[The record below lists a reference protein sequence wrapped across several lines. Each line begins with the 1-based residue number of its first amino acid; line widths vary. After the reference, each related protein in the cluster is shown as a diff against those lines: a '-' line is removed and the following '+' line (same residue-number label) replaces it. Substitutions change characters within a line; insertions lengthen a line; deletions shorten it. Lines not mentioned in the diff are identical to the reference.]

1 MPRFAVL
8 VFPGSNCEG
17 DVLYALRDVLGQEA
31 ELVWHKETSLD
42 GFDAALLPGGF
53 AHGDYL
59 RPGAIAR
66 FSPIMKAVVSMAE
79 SGKPVIGICNGFQ
92 VLMEAGLL
100 PGGDAAQQEPS
111 LCLPL
116 REPPRG
122 NDGVSAYQYLRHGR
136 RAAGADR
143 ACRRE
148 FLCRRLG
155 ARRAR
160 ETGRVML
167 RYSTPSGEL
176 TEEANPNGSLNH
188 IAGIVNTDGNVVGL
202 MPHLDRCYQPELGT
216 DHGLRLFQSL
226 IASVS

>member
-42 GFDAALLPGGF
+42 GFDAAFLPGGF

-66 FSPIMKAVVSMAE
+66 FSPIMKSVVSMAE
-79 SGKPVIGICNGFQ
+79 AGKPVIGICNGFQ

-100 PGGDAAQQEPS
+100 PGAMLRNRSLHYVCRYVNLRVETTKSPLTNTCTAGDVLQVPIGHAD
-111 LCLPL
+111 
-116 REPPRG
+116 G
-122 NDGVSAYQYLRHGR
+122 NFF
-136 RAAGADR
+136 ADDSELEELEKR
-143 ACRRE
+143 
-148 FLCRRLG
+148 
-155 ARRAR
+155 
-160 ETGRVML
+160 GRVMF

-176 TEEANPNGSLNH
+176 TDEANPNGSLNH
-188 IAGIVNTDGNVVGL
+188 IAGIVSTEGNVVGL
-202 MPHLDRCYQPELGT
+202 MPHLDRCYEPELGT
-216 DHGLRLFQSL
+216 DHGRRLFQSL

>member
-8 VFPGSNCEG
+8 VFPGSNCER

-66 FSPIMKAVVSMAE
+66 FSPIMKSVVSMAE
-79 SGKPVIGICNGFQ
+79 AGKPVIGICNGFQ

-100 PGGDAAQQEPS
+100 PGAMLRNKS
-111 LCLPL
+111 LHYVCRYVNLRVETTESPL
-116 REPPRG
+116 T
-122 NDGVSAYQYLRHGR
+122 NTC
-136 RAAGADR
+136 AAGDVLQVPIGHADGNFF
-143 ACRRE
+143 ADESALEELERR
-148 FLCRRLG
+148 G
-155 ARRAR
+155 S
-160 ETGRVML
+160 VML

-188 IAGIVNTDGNVVGL
+188 IAGIMNTEGNVVGL

>member
-1 MPRFAVL
+1 MPRFAVV

-17 DVLYALRDVLGQEA
+17 DVLYALRDVCDQEA

-66 FSPIMKAVVSMAE
+66 FSPIMKSVVSMAE
-79 SGKPVIGICNGFQ
+79 AGKPVIGICNGFQ

-100 PGGDAAQQEPS
+100 PGAMLRNRSLHYVCRYVNLRVETTKSPLTNTCTAGDVLQVPIGHAD
-111 LCLPL
+111 
-116 REPPRG
+116 G
-122 NDGVSAYQYLRHGR
+122 NFF
-136 RAAGADR
+136 ADDSELEELEKR
-143 ACRRE
+143 
-148 FLCRRLG
+148 
-155 ARRAR
+155 
-160 ETGRVML
+160 GRVMF

-176 TEEANPNGSLNH
+176 TDEANPNGSLNH
-188 IAGIVNTDGNVVGL
+188 IAGIMNKKGNVVGL

-216 DHGLRLFQSL
+216 DHGRRLFQSL
-226 IASVS
+226 IESAS

>member
-66 FSPIMKAVVSMAE
+66 FSPIMEPVISMAE
-79 SGKPVIGICNGFQ
+79 AGKPIIGICNGFK

-100 PGGDAAQQEPS
+100 PGAMLRNKSLHYVCRYVDLRVETVDSPLTNACTKGDV
-111 LCLPL
+111 L
-116 REPPRG
+116 RVPIGHADGNFYADPAELEKLESRG
-122 NDGVSAYQYLRHGR
+122 Q
-136 RAAGADR
+136 
-143 ACRRE
+143 
-148 FLCRRLG
+148 
-155 ARRAR
+155 
-160 ETGRVML
+160 VML
-167 RYSTPSGEL
+167 RYATPSGEL
-176 TEEANPNGSLNH
+176 SDDANPNGSANH
-188 IAGIVNTDGNVVGL
+188 IAGIVSEKGNVVGL

-216 DHGLRLFQSL
+216 DHGLRLFQNL
-226 IASVS
+226 ISSVS

>member
-31 ELVWHKETSLD
+31 ELVWHKQTSLA

-66 FSPIMKAVVSMAE
+66 FSPIMEPVVSMAE
-79 SGKPVIGICNGFQ
+79 AGKPVIGICNGFQ

-100 PGGDAAQQEPS
+100 PGAMLRNKSLHYVCRYVDLRVENADTPLTNACATGDV
-111 LCLPL
+111 L
-116 REPPRG
+116 RVPVGHADG
-122 NDGVSAYQYLRHGR
+122 NFYADPAELDQIESRHQ
-136 RAAGADR
+136 
-143 ACRRE
+143 
-148 FLCRRLG
+148 
-155 ARRAR
+155 
-160 ETGRVML
+160 VML
-167 RYSTPSGEL
+167 RYATPSGEPS
-176 TEEANPNGSLNH
+176 EGANPNGSAHN
-188 IAGIVNTDGNVVGL
+188 IAGIVNGRGNVVGL
-202 MPHLDRCYQPELGT
+202 MPHLDRCYEPELGT
-216 DHGLRLFQSL
+216 DHGLQMFRSL

>member
-17 DVLYALRDVLGQEA
+17 DVLYALTDVLGQEA

-66 FSPIMKAVVSMAE
+66 FSPIMRAVVSMAE
-79 SGKPVIGICNGFQ
+79 ARKPVIGICNGFQ

-100 PGGDAAQQEPS
+100 PGAMLRNKSLHYVCRYVNLRVETTKSPLTNTCTAGDVLQVPIGHAD
-111 LCLPL
+111 
-116 REPPRG
+116 G
-122 NDGVSAYQYLRHGR
+122 NFF
-136 RAAGADR
+136 ADDS
-143 ACRRE
+143 E
-148 FLCRRLG
+148 IEEL
-155 ARRAR
+155 
-160 ETGRVML
+160 EKQGRVMF

-176 TEEANPNGSLNH
+176 TDDANPNGSLNH
-188 IAGIVNTDGNVVGL
+188 IAGIMSTEGNVVGL

-216 DHGLRLFQSL
+216 DHGRRLFQSL